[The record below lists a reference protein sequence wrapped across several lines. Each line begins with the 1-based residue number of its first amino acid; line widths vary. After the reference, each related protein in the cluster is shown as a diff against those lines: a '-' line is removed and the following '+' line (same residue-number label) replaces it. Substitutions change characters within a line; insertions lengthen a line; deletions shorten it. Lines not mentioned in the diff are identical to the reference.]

1 MANLKEQLA
10 RKLEAQE
17 ISTATQTTE
26 QEADTMAKDSDVIQL
41 RPMAEALPTIMDTIP
56 SFAISLPEA
65 KSRVVLLQQF
75 VAEFMK
81 AGVDYGI
88 VPGTDNPTLL
98 KPGAEKL
105 CEIYGFSKFIDIITQ
120 VEDWELP
127 LFAYIIKVRLIN
139 KRTGLTESEGVGAA
153 NSRER
158 KYIKLDTFSLQNTLL
173 KMAKKR
179 ALVDAV
185 LSATR
190 SSGIFTQDIE
200 DFDMPQQPPIPK
212 SPVPSHEQP
221 NAVSKTHITPTV
233 KQASPV
239 AANSEPRCTKSGIAS
254 EPTKSSAALPMTD
267 RQRSMLMSLVK
278 QKKLDSDAVETMLFE
293 IFGHS
298 DGAALSKIEASR
310 FIEHLLHTK

>member
-10 RKLEAQE
+10 RKLSTLEVPAVEPITETEVE
-17 ISTATQTTE
+17 I
-26 QEADTMAKDSDVIQL
+26 MAKDDNQVIQL
-41 RPMAEALPTIMDTIP
+41 RPQADSLPTVIDTTP
-56 SFAISLPEA
+56 SFAISLVEA
-65 KSRVVLLQQF
+65 KNRVQLLQQF

-88 VPGTDNPTLL
+88 VPGTDKPTLL

-105 CEIYGFSKFIDIITQ
+105 CEIYGFAKFIDINTQ
-120 VEDWELP
+120 IEDWDLP
-127 LFAYIIKVRLIN
+127 LFAYIVKVRLVN
-139 KRTGLTESEGVGAA
+139 KRTGLTEAEGVGAA

-200 DFDMPQQPPIPK
+200 DMDMPQQTTP
-212 SPVPSHEQP
+212 
-221 NAVSKTHITPTV
+221 SKTPASIGTAKAPFSPTV
-233 KQASPV
+233 PATISRPYSPPAASQVHASASP
-239 AANSEPRCTKSGIAS
+239 P
-254 EPTKSSAALPMTD
+254 PMTE
-267 RQRSMLMSLVK
+267 RQRNMITALVS
-278 QKKLDSDAVETMLFE
+278 QKGLDSDAVSVLLVKM
-293 IFGHS
+293 FGHS
-298 DGAALSKIEASR
+298 NGSSLSKTNASK
-310 FIEHLLHTK
+310 FIDVLISK